1 MRKILLA
8 VAALAI
14 AVASA
19 AAGWFGVK
27 AWKSSQ
33 SAEPVP
39 GASSSATPTSGETV
53 ALTFRASEVEDSV
66 AGLFTA
72 PACGETWT
80 PESGAANGVE
90 PKLDA
95 SLRQVAG
102 VDTVTVVPGYTTD
115 TAGIGF
121 LASEGEIIVTRD
133 DVVVTPEWGADFVPE
148 YYVATSGET
157 TLTQNNVEFTGSTLC
172 DVAAELNAIWDGFDW
187 ATATDAEIAEKQEE
201 TAAFNEAHAT
211 LPPGDY
217 KVYQW
222 SPIILGEPAAL
233 ARVLASEGVTGV
245 ATLQYTIGYSPLAD
259 DPRVTE
265 YCTDQLDAEG
275 ALISRTCDVPE
286 DVLAEVLTRDVPVE
300 YIADVPPAV
309 AFSVAAEFTVE

>member
-8 VAALAI
+8 IAALAI

-19 AAGWFGVK
+19 AAGWYGVR
-27 AWKSSQ
+27 AWQSSQ
-33 SAEPVP
+33 SAEPSP
-39 GASSSATPTSGETV
+39 SPSATSGPTSGETV
-53 ALTFRASEVEDSV
+53 SLTFRASEVEESV
-66 AGLFTA
+66 RDLFTA
-72 PACGETWT
+72 PACGDTWT
-80 PESGAANGVE
+80 PDSGAANGVE

-133 DVVVTPEWGADFVPE
+133 DVVVTPSWGADFVPE
-148 YYVATSGET
+148 YYVATRGET

-172 DVAAELNAIWDGFDW
+172 DVADELNAIWEGFDW
-187 ATATDAEIAEKQEE
+187 STATDAEVAEKQAE
-201 TAAFNEAHAT
+201 TEAFNAAHAS

-233 ARVLASEGVTGV
+233 ARVLAEEGVTDI

-265 YCTDQLDAEG
+265 YCTDQVDADG
-275 ALISRTCDVPE
+275 NLVSRTCDVPE

-300 YIADVPPAV
+300 YVADVPPAV